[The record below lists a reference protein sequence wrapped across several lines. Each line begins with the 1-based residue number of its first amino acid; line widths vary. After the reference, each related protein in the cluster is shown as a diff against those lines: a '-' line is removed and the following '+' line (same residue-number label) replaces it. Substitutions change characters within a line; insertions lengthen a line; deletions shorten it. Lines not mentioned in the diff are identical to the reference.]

1 MRAYTFSNCYLS
13 SIQNGIQPAH
23 CLIDMFVKYH
33 MWSTASPEFFAYL
46 DWATNH
52 KTMIC
57 LNGGN
62 AAGVQDIYNTLQE
75 IAPTLGLPFG
85 KFNEDEQSLNGALTC
100 CGIIVPEA
108 MYEFAAEIRAKNAAF
123 SMDVLDKDTC
133 DPRMY
138 AEFRLIT
145 LLNAYGL
152 AK

>member
-23 CLIDMFVKYH
+23 CLIDMFVKYNTVAH
-33 MWSTASPEFFAYL
+33 TPERDAFVN
-46 DWATNH
+46 WATNH

-62 AAGVQDIYNTLQE
+62 ATGIQDIYNTLQE
-75 IAPTLGLPFG
+75 FAPTLGLPFA